1 MSNFSMVFSGKL
13 AEELVGIHL
22 LRWIK
27 LSALSTTGARFEVQC
42 ANHYTI
48 EPHEKRC
55 ASVL

>member
-1 MSNFSMVFSGKL
+1 MSNLSMVLCGKL
-13 AEELVGIHL
+13 AEALVGIRL

-27 LSALSTTGARFEVQC
+27 LSALSTTMARFEVQC